1 MRKPVKESG
10 SMRELEAI
18 IAQYDQLKSAD
29 TGCILAT
36 VVHVEGSSY
45 RRAGAR
51 MLIDEVGNITGA
63 ISGGCLEGDALR
75 KALHALHQQKNKLI
89 TYDTS
94 DEDDA
99 VIGAQLGCN
108 GIIQV
113 MFEPLNFQDEFN
125 PCELLKNVISKNAAQ
140 AIIVQFNLNRT
151 REQSGTT
158 LVIDENSEVIGKK
171 PESELL
177 QIFQKQAKLSLETTR
192 SQFAEF
198 QNSEEIQ
205 HVFIQNYQPPVK
217 LIIVGAGNDA
227 QILAQQAELLGW
239 EVTVTDGRPTHANEQ
254 RFSSS
259 CHVIVSKPEQT
270 LENIEID
277 ERSCFVLMS
286 HNYNYDLAVLK
297 LLLKEDAIPY
307 IGILG
312 PLKKYERMQA
322 DLEIEGFDISEE
334 NYDKIYAPVGL
345 EIGAET
351 PAEIGLSILAEIQSV
366 LTRTSAGNLREK
378 SEPIHE
384 KKNNHFMQLKV

>member
-1 MRKPVKESG
+1 
-10 SMRELEAI
+10 MRELDSI
-18 IAQYDQLKSAD
+18 IAQYEKLKKAG
-29 TGCILAT
+29 TNCILAT

-45 RRAGAR
+45 RKAGAR
-51 MLIDEVGNITGA
+51 MLVDEFGNISGA

-113 MFEPLNFQDEFN
+113 LFEPIDYQDPLN
-125 PCELLKNVISKNAAQ
+125 PCELLKLIIKKNKPAAIVIR
-140 AIIVQFNLNRT
+140 FNLDKMKA
-151 REQSGTT
+151 QPGTI
-158 LVIDENSEVIGKK
+158 LILDENLKETGKLSEKDVFEVILEHSERTLKDNK
-171 PESELL
+171 PEFIEYGVGE
-177 QIFQKQAKLSLETTR
+177 AT
-192 SQFAEF
+192 SQ
-198 QNSEEIQ
+198 
-205 HVFIQNYQPPVK
+205 VFIQNYQPPVK

-227 QILAQQAELLGW
+227 QVLTQQAELLGW
-239 EVTVTDGRPTHANEQ
+239 EVIVTDGRPSHANIE
-254 RFSSS
+254 RFTSS
-259 CHVIVSKPEQT
+259 CQVIVSKPEKT

-277 ERSCFVLMS
+277 NRSCFVLMS

-297 LLLKEDAIPY
+297 LLKVKNEIPY

-312 PLKKYERMQA
+312 PRKKYKRMLD
-322 DLEIEGFDISEE
+322 DLAEEGFELNEE
-334 NYDKIYAPVGL
+334 ILNKIHAPVGL

-366 LTRTSAGNLREK
+366 LTGKNGRPLKEK
-378 SEPIHE
+378 MSPIHE
-384 KKNNHFMQLKV
+384 KKDNRFKKVMTSS

>member
-1 MRKPVKESG
+1 
-10 SMRELEAI
+10 MRELEFI
-18 IAQYDQLKSAD
+18 ISRYENLRSQG
-29 TGCILAT
+29 TGCVLAT
-36 VVHVEGSSY
+36 VVQVEGSSY

-51 MLIDEVGNITGA
+51 MLVDEFGNITGA
-63 ISGGCLEGDALR
+63 ISGGCLEGDALK

-113 MFEPLNFQDEFN
+113 LFEPLDYEDSLN
-125 PCELLKNVISKNAAQ
+125 PCELLKSVAAHKNPLAIAVQFDLDRSEAQ
-140 AIIVQFNLNRT
+140 A
-151 REQSGTT
+151 GTV
-158 LVIDENSEVIGKK
+158 LLIDENLKYSGKP
-171 PESELL
+171 PEKKLL
-177 QIFQKQAKLSLETTR
+177 DLILQQAQLTLQNKR
-192 SQFAEF
+192 SNFAEF
-198 QNSEEIQ
+198 SIDGETQ
-205 HVFIQNYQPPVK
+205 HLFIQNYQPPVK

-227 QILAQQAELLGW
+227 QILAQQGDLLGW
-239 EVTVTDGRPTHANEQ
+239 EVIVTDGRPTHANKE
-254 RFSSS
+254 RFTSS
-259 CHVIVSKPEQT
+259 CQVVVTKPEKT

-277 ERSCFVLMS
+277 QRSYFVLMS

-297 LLLKEDAIPY
+297 LLLTEDQIPY

-312 PLKKYERMQA
+312 PLKKYERMQN
-322 DLEIEGFDISEE
+322 DLESEGIRLSEE
-334 NYDKIYAPVGL
+334 IAKKIHAPIGL

-366 LTRTSAGNLREK
+366 LTQTSARPLREK

-384 KKNNHFMQLKV
+384 KKNNHFKEIKV

>member
-1 MRKPVKESG
+1 
-10 SMRELEAI
+10 MREMEFI
-18 IAQYDQLKSAD
+18 IAQYENLRSQGI
-29 TGCILAT
+29 GCVLAT

-51 MLIDEVGNITGA
+51 MLVDEFGNITGA

-99 VIGAQLGCN
+99 LIGAQLGCN

-113 MFEPLNFQDEFN
+113 LFEPLDYEDDLN
-125 PCELLKNVISKNAAQ
+125 PCELFKSVVAQKNSLAIVI
-140 AIIVQFNLNRT
+140 QFNLNRSKAQAGT
-151 REQSGTT
+151 ILFIDGNSKISGKQPDKVVFDIILEQAQ
-158 LVIDENSEVIGKK
+158 LAIENKRSIFVELPIGG
-171 PESELL
+171 
-177 QIFQKQAKLSLETTR
+177 ET
-192 SQFAEF
+192 
-198 QNSEEIQ
+198 Q
-205 HVFIQNYQPPVK
+205 HLFIQNYQPPVK

-227 QILAQQAELLGW
+227 QILAHQADLLGW
-239 EVTVTDGRPTHANEQ
+239 EVIVTDGRPTHANKE
-254 RFSSS
+254 RFTSS
-259 CHVIVSKPEQT
+259 CQVVVTKPEKT

-277 ERSCFVLMS
+277 NRSCFVIMS

-297 LLLKEDAIPY
+297 LLLSEDQIPY

-312 PLKKYERMQA
+312 PLKKYQRMQN
-322 DLEIEGFDISEE
+322 DLKSEGFELSKE
-334 NYDKIYAPVGL
+334 NRNKIHAPIGL

-366 LTRTSAGNLREK
+366 LKQTSARPLREK

-384 KKNNHFMQLKV
+384 KNNNHFKEIKV